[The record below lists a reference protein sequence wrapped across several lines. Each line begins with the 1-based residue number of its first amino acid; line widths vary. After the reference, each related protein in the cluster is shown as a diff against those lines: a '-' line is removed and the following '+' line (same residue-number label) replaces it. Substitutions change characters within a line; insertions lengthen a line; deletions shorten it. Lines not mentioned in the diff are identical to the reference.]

1 MSAPETA
8 RRVLTYDDL
17 PDWEVDGLRHEL
29 IGGEHIAE
37 PAPIPRHQVISGNL
51 QRLLST
57 WIHERR
63 HGRLL
68 TSPIDVVFS
77 PIDVVGPDLLF
88 IARDR
93 LDIIG
98 AKYIAGAPDLAV
110 EILSPSSRRRDEVVK
125 RRLYEREGVGEYW
138 VVDPVRETV
147 KVYRLAERNYRREA
161 ELSAAAGDLLTSPLF
176 PGLTIPLAEIFE

>member
-1 MSAPETA
+1 VTTPEVA
-8 RRVLTYDDL
+8 GRLLTYEDL

-37 PAPIPRHQVISGNL
+37 PSPIPRHQVISGNL
-51 QRLLST
+51 FHLLGT
-57 WIHERR
+57 WIRERR

-77 PIDVVGPDLLF
+77 PTDVVGPDLLF

-98 AKYIAGAPDLAV
+98 AKYIDGAPDLAV

-138 VVDPVRETV
+138 VVDPDRESVR
-147 KVYRLAERNYRREA
+147 VYRLVEGGYRRAA
-161 ELSAAAGDLLTSPLF
+161 ELSAGAGEVLTCPLF
-176 PGLTIPLAEIFE
+176 PGLAIPLAEIFE

>member
-1 MSAPETA
+1 MTTPEIA
-8 RRVLTYDDL
+8 GRVLTYEDL
-17 PDWEVDGLRHEL
+17 PDWELDGLRHEL

-51 QRLLST
+51 FHLLGT
-57 WIHERR
+57 WIRERR

-93 LDIIG
+93 LGIIG
-98 AKYIAGAPDLAV
+98 EKYIGAAPDLAV

-138 VVDPVRETV
+138 VVDPTRETV
-147 KVYRLAERNYRREA
+147 RVYRLVEGSYRRAA

>member
-1 MSAPETA
+1 MTTPEIA
-8 RRVLTYDDL
+8 GRVLTYEDL
-17 PDWEVDGLRHEL
+17 PDWELDGLRHEL
-29 IGGEHIAE
+29 IAGEHIAE
-37 PAPIPRHQVISGNL
+37 PSPIPRHQFIAGNL
-51 QRLLST
+51 FRLLGT
-57 WIHERR
+57 WIHERD

-77 PIDVVGPDLLF
+77 PTDVVGPDLLF
-88 IARDR
+88 IARGR

-147 KVYRLAERNYRREA
+147 RVYRLVEGGYRRA
-161 ELSAAAGDLLTSPLF
+161 DELSAAAGDVLTSPLF
-176 PGLTIPLAEIFE
+176 PGLAIPLAEIFE